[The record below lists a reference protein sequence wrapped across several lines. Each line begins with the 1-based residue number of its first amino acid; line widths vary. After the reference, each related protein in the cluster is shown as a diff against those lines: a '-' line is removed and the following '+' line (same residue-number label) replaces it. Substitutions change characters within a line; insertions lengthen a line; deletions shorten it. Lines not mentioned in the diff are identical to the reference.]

1 MKKILSILLVS
12 LMMMFL
18 VGCNTTAKDND
29 VLKVGMECNYAPYNW
44 SSTTPSD
51 TSVKISSVDYCDGY
65 DVMMASKLAE
75 KLGKKVEIVKL
86 DWDNLI
92 LSLQHDQIDAV
103 IAGMTATEKR
113 MQQAD
118 FTSPYYISTEVVI
131 VRKNSDLTKITS
143 IAELSGKKVMGQM
156 NTLYDTIIDQIPNVI
171 HEPASETFPAAIQ
184 ALQAGA
190 IDAVTSELP
199 VAIGACEANTDLT
212 YILFEEGKGFGGAEK
227 DAAVSIAVKKGNK
240 ELLDALDN
248 ALNEIDDAT
257 REDMMLKAVENQP
270 SSEE

>member
-18 VGCNTTAKDND
+18 VGCSTTARDND

-199 VAIGACEANTDLT
+199 VAIGVCEANTDLS
-212 YILFEEGKGFGGAEK
+212 YILFDEGKGFGGAEK